1 MIITI
6 DGPSSSG
13 KSSVAK
19 EISRIFDIVHIDSGA
34 IYRAITFLA
43 INSYSIAIDGVVV
56 ESKIRNSKISKLVSI
71 IAAEKSIRDSVVMDG
86 RDIGSVVFPNAEY
99 KFYIDASIK
108 ERSHRRWTELKESES
123 NITIE
128 NVEKDL
134 IKRDLNDTNRSISP
148 LKIPENAVII
158 NSDYKSIKNVVDEI
172 VGLIKSN
179 S

>member
-1 MIITI
+1 M
-6 DGPSSSG
+6 S
-13 KSSVAK
+13 
-19 EISRIFDIVHIDSGA
+19 
-34 IYRAITFLA
+34 
-43 INSYSIAIDGVVV
+43 
-56 ESKIRNSKISKLVSI
+56 
-71 IAAEKSIRDSVVMDG
+71 EKSIRDYVLIIQHQIASRNSIVMDG

-108 ERSHRRWTELKESES
+108 ERSHRRWVELKEFES

-134 IKRDLNDTNRSISP
+134 RNRDFNDTNRSISP
-148 LKIPENAVII
+148 LTIPENAVII
-158 NSDYKSIKNVVDEI
+158 NSDDKSIKNVVDEI

>member
-1 MIITI
+1 
-6 DGPSSSG
+6 
-13 KSSVAK
+13 
-19 EISRIFDIVHIDSGA
+19 
-34 IYRAITFLA
+34 
-43 INSYSIAIDGVVV
+43 
-56 ESKIRNSKISKLVSI
+56 
-71 IAAEKSIRDSVVMDG
+71 MDG

-134 IKRDLNDTNRSISP
+134 INRDFNDTNRSISP

-158 NSDYKSIKNVVDEI
+158 NSDDKSIKNVVDEI